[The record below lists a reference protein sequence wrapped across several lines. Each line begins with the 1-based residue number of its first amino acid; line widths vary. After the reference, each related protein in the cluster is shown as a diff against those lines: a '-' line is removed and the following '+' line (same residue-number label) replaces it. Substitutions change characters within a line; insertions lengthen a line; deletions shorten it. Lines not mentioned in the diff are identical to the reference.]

1 MSKVITS
8 LPPLT
13 KGKGHISINAATK
26 ALVDGERLLR
36 NIVSPNWNVPE
47 RRTRSGAQSGQRS
60 PEVPTVHFEKAIS
73 LAEQ

>member
-1 MSKVITS
+1 MSKVITI
-8 LPPLT
+8 LPPIT

-36 NIVSPNWNVPE
+36 NIVTPNWNVTE
-47 RRTRSGAQSGQRS
+47 RRTRSGAQSEQRS
-60 PEVPTVHFEKAIS
+60 TEVPAVHFEEATS